1 MKIGT
6 FSIKIWRWFSML
18 LVFGALGW
26 TYSVF
31 PEQIAVDFAA
41 SGLAEIYVN
50 KEHLF
55 YIVMVFF
62 ILNNVILSAFARQIP
77 KIDASRLPIPK
88 KEIWAQFRDE
98 LNEHLINWLYCVVAS
113 INTIIGLSLFALATI
128 NSSQYKLSVFD
139 FAWVSYLGLAL
150 LIFVFLLPLRLLR
163 TPVPKEEDTY

>member
-18 LVFGALGW
+18 MVFGALVW

-31 PEQIAVDFAA
+31 PEQIAFDFAA

-55 YIVMVFF
+55 YIVMAFF
-62 ILNNVILSAFARQIP
+62 VLNNVVLSAFARQIP
-77 KIDASRLPIPK
+77 KIDASHFPIPK
-88 KEIWAQFRDE
+88 KNIWAQHREE
-98 LNEHLINWLYCVVAS
+98 LNEHLINWLYTVVSS
-113 INTIIGLSLFALATI
+113 INTIIALSLLALATI
-128 NSSQYKLSVFD
+128 NSSQYNLTVFD
-139 FAWVSYLGLAL
+139 FAWVSYVGLAL
-150 LIFVFLLPLRLLR
+150 MILIFLLPLRLLK